1 MGILWITLGR
11 ITVIKK
17 YNIDIQSENF
27 GDLIKAL
34 FLVLLRRKII
44 YYLKSDPVPSGELL
58 FCENKGWGRQFTHTC
73 EI

>member
-11 ITVIKK
+11 ITIIKK

-58 FCENKGWGRQFTHTC
+58 FCENKG
-73 EI
+73 